1 MPIYSCGTFQGLFAD
16 YIRNFLSAMV
26 CDLEIK
32 PVFFKRLIE
41 IYIVILG
48 NKKYS
53 LTSHSTGG

>member
-1 MPIYSCGTFQGLFAD
+1 MD

-26 CDLEIK
+26 CDSEIK
-32 PVFFKRLIE
+32 PVFSKRLIE
-41 IYIVILG
+41 IYIIILG